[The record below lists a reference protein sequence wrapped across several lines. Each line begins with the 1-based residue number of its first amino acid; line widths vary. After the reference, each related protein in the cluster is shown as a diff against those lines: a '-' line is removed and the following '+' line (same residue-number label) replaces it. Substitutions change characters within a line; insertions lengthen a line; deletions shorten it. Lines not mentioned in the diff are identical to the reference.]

1 MNAAIT
7 APAALETPRWQP
19 RWAPWLFLTPFLAV
33 FAIFTAWPLLRSLVL
48 STEQTWGPGTSRSVG
63 LSNYA
68 WLLSDPLFY
77 KALRNTILYT
87 LGSLF
92 IQLPLALALAMLLET
107 PGVRGRPLAR
117 LILFSPSLVGVVFAA
132 MMFGL
137 ILEARSGLLNRSLAW
152 ATAWLPDRFQWNI
165 DFAWTTEHTILAL
178 VVASLWMFVGF
189 NMVYFSAAL
198 QNVRSDL
205 REASTLD
212 GAGWLSRFRH
222 VVWPAIRPVASFVIL
237 LSVVGSLQVFELPYL
252 ILDAAGRPSDSGL
265 TLIMYLY
272 RNGFEA
278 GDLGYASAI
287 GWVLGIVLIA
297 CSAIERLLARGETEG
312 GA

>member
-1 MNAAIT
+1 VSAA
-7 APAALETPRWQP
+7 AVSPSMLEAPRWQP
-19 RWAPWLFLTPFLAV
+19 RWTPWLFLSPFLLV
-33 FAIFTAWPLLRSLVL
+33 FAVFTAWPLVRSLVL
-48 STEQTWGPGTSRSVG
+48 STEQTWGPGASRSVG

-92 IQLPLALALAMLLET
+92 IQLPLALGLAMLLET
-107 PGVRGRPLAR
+107 PGVRGRAVAR
-117 LILFSPSLVGVVFAA
+117 LVLFSPSLVGVVFAA

-152 ATAWLPDRFQWNI
+152 GTAWLPEAYRWNI
-165 DFAWTTEHTILAL
+165 DFPWITGYTIAAL
-178 VVASLWMFVGF
+178 VVASLWMYVGF

-198 QNVRSDL
+198 QNVRADL
-205 REASTLD
+205 REAATLD
-212 GAGWLSRFRH
+212 GAGWLARFRH

-252 ILDAAGRPSDSGL
+252 ILDVAGRPSDSGL

-272 RNGFEA
+272 RNGFES

-287 GWVLGIVLIA
+287 GWVLGVVLIA
-297 CSAIERLLARGETEG
+297 CSAAERLLARGETEG